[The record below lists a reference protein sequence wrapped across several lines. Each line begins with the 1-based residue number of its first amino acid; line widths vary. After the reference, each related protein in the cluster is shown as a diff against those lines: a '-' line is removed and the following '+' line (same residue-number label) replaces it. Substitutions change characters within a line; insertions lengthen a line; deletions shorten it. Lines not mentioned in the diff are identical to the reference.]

1 MEYDGNHRQGPKLT
15 HKVNGVM
22 FATVIDHDKE
32 MSRAKG
38 FIALQDH
45 GKGCMLHFEKL
56 D

>member
-1 MEYDGNHRQGPKLT
+1 MEIIAKGPKLI
-15 HKVNGVM
+15 HKVNGVI

-45 GKGCMLHFEKL
+45 GKGCTLHFAKSE
-56 D
+56 